1 MIKDIKFRKVNT
13 EFEKKLVNNM
23 EKIKNSKQ
31 VLTNAAKSS
40 KTYKM
45 TTTKKKKY
53 KKYKKQFMKN
63 VTKSY
68 KRTTRRKTTKIK
80 IEAENIVTK
89 LSIQNIFEQLS
100 E

>member
-1 MIKDIKFRKVNT
+1 MLPKQPKLIK
-13 EFEKKLVNNM
+13 L
-23 EKIKNSKQ
+23 
-31 VLTNAAKSS
+31 
-40 KTYKM
+40 
-45 TTTKKKKY
+45 KKKKKKK

>member
-45 TTTKKKKY
+45 TKKKKY

>member
-45 TTTKKKKY
+45 TKK
-53 KKYKKQFMKN
+53 
-63 VTKSY
+63 
-68 KRTTRRKTTKIK
+68 
-80 IEAENIVTK
+80 
-89 LSIQNIFEQLS
+89 
-100 E
+100 

>member
-45 TTTKKKKY
+45 TKKK

-89 LSIQNIFEQLS
+89 LSIQNIFEQLN

>member
-1 MIKDIKFRKVNT
+1 
-13 EFEKKLVNNM
+13 
-23 EKIKNSKQ
+23 
-31 VLTNAAKSS
+31 
-40 KTYKM
+40 
-45 TTTKKKKY
+45 
-53 KKYKKQFMKN
+53 MKN

-80 IEAENIVTK
+80 IEAENNVKI

>member
-1 MIKDIKFRKVNT
+1 MIKDIKFRKENT

-45 TTTKKKKY
+45 TKKKNNNNNT
-53 KKYKKQFMKN
+53 KN
-63 VTKSY
+63 S
-68 KRTTRRKTTKIK
+68 
-80 IEAENIVTK
+80 
-89 LSIQNIFEQLS
+89 L
-100 E
+100 

>member
-45 TTTKKKKY
+45 TKKKK